1 MRFEERDSGQ
11 MKLDRNLLIT
21 VLMGGPGTERDVS
34 LASGKAVLKALTD
47 QGYQAVG
54 VEAVDETPE
63 IPEGTG
69 LVFNVI
75 HGTFGED
82 GGLQRYLEG
91 LKIPYTGAGTETSEV
106 AFDKDLSKQRFVAEN
121 VPTPASEMVDCSEGV
136 RLPKM
141 PVPFVVKPPREG
153 SSVGIRVVKTE
164 EEALAAMEYAAE
176 FDKHLLVEEFVEGR
190 ELTVAVIDGEVF
202 PVVEII
208 PPDGEW
214 YDMATKYPWLSGK
227 SGGSQ
232 YVCPAA
238 LTPEEEGIVKAAAK
252 KAYDALGIEVYSRVD
267 VLLNS
272 LGDPYVLEANT
283 IPGMTETSLLPMS
296 GKEAGLSFGE
306 LCVRIAEISL
316 GART

>member
-91 LKIPYTGAGTETSEV
+91 LGIPYTGAGAETSEV
-106 AFDKDLSKQRFVAEN
+106 AFDKDLSKERFVAARGPDACFGDGRLLGRSSLAEN
-121 VPTPASEMVDCSEGV
+121 ASAFCGEAAPGGV
-136 RLPKM
+136 ERGDSGGEDRGTRLLVRWSM
-141 PVPFVVKPPREG
+141 PRN
-153 SSVGIRVVKTE
+153 
-164 EEALAAMEYAAE
+164 L
-176 FDKHLLVEEFVEGR
+176 DQHLLVEEFVEGR
-190 ELTVAVIDGEVF
+190 ELDGGGDRRGGVSGGGDHSSGRRMVRYGDKI
-202 PVVEII
+202 PVVEREIGGQ
-208 PPDGEW
+208 PVC
-214 YDMATKYPWLSGK
+214 L
-227 SGGSQ
+227 SGGS
-232 YVCPAA
+232 
-238 LTPEEEGIVKAAAK
+238 
-252 KAYDALGIEVYSRVD
+252 DARGRGHS
-267 VLLNS
+267 
-272 LGDPYVLEANT
+272 
-283 IPGMTETSLLPMS
+283 
-296 GKEAGLSFGE
+296 
-306 LCVRIAEISL
+306 
-316 GART
+316 